1 MAMKYRIIRVP
12 RTGDGFTG
20 GMARVV
26 DFGGALND
34 YHTDELIR
42 IYDGL
47 RIRRLD
53 GLSGLESGYEAVRIT
68 WGEVGQCIRNAI
80 GAFESEDSDEHLPIE
95 QFR

>member
-1 MAMKYRIIRVP
+1 MTMKYRIIRVP
-12 RTGDGFTG
+12 RTGHGFAD

-26 DFGGALND
+26 DCGGALND

-47 RIRRLD
+47 RIRRLG
-53 GLSGLESGYEAVRIT
+53 GLSSLESGAEVVRVT

-80 GAFESEDSDEHLPIE
+80 GAFESEDSDEHFPIE